1 MITPVIGKGPE
12 AIEYAVERFKGD
24 PGGVL
29 GSWLMATIGITLMM
43 GNFATQATKY
53 FSEFGYES
61 AGIFAIVFSCIILS

>member
-29 GSWLMATIGITLMM
+29 GSWLMATIGITFMTVSV
-43 GNFATQATKY
+43 FFTKTM
-53 FSEFGYES
+53 SK
-61 AGIFAIVFSCIILS
+61 VF